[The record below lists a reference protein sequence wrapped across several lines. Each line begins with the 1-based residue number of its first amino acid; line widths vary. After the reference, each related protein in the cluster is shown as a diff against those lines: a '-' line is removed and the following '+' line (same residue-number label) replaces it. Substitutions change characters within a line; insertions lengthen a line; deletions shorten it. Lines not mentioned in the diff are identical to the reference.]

1 MTANIERPWSAAI
14 RLEEIGETGRHVEL
28 EASEAVRA
36 ALAKPAGV
44 DAIERLVARFDLTRR
59 GRDRLQ
65 MSGEVSGTVRQTCVV
80 TLDPLVNEINETVDL
95 TFAPPREPAK
105 DSAEIDLDLASSGDD
120 VEPLVGNAV
129 DLGLIA
135 TEFFILGIDPYPR
148 KPGAVFDAPKPA
160 DDPQSHPFAR
170 LAALQK
176 NSTVK
181 K

>member
-1 MTANIERPWSAAI
+1 MTETQRPWSATI
-14 RLEEIGETGRHVEL
+14 RLDDVGEKGRHVEL
-28 EASEAVRA
+28 DAGETVRA

-44 DAIERLVARFDLTRR
+44 DAIERLVARLDLTRR
-59 GRDRLQ
+59 GRDRLHV
-65 MSGEVSGTVRQTCVV
+65 SGEVSGTVRQTCVV
-80 TLDPLVNEINETVDL
+80 TLEAVVNDIKETIDV
-95 TFAPPREPAK
+95 TFAPSREPISQ
-105 DSAEIDLDLASSGDD
+105 SAELDIDAAPSEE
-120 VEPLVGNAV
+120 VEPLVGNTV

-148 KPGAVFDAPKPA
+148 KPGVAFEAPKAAADPA
-160 DDPQSHPFAR
+160 SHPFAA

>member
-1 MTANIERPWSAAI
+1 MTNAERPWSATI
-14 RLEEIGETGRHVEL
+14 RLDEVGEAGRHVEL
-28 EASEAVRA
+28 EANDAVRV

-59 GRDRLQ
+59 GRDRLHV
-65 MSGEVSGTVRQTCVV
+65 SGEVSGAVRQTCVA
-80 TLDPLVNEINETVDL
+80 TLEPVVNEVNEAIDV
-95 TFAPPREPAK
+95 TFAPPREPIRKA
-105 DSAEIDLDLASSGDD
+105 AEVDIDAASPGDE
-120 VEPLVGNAV
+120 VEPLIGNAL

-148 KPGAVFDAPKPA
+148 KPGADFDAPKP
-160 DDPQSHPFAR
+160 DVDPASRPFAG

>member
-1 MTANIERPWSAAI
+1 MINTERSWSATI
-14 RLEEIGETGRHVEL
+14 RLDEVGEVGRHVEL

-59 GRDRLQ
+59 GRDRLHV
-65 MSGEVSGTVRQTCVV
+65 SGVVSGTVRQSCVV
-80 TLDPLVNEINETVDL
+80 TLDPVMNDVNELIDL
-95 TFAPPREPAK
+95 TFAPPREPMDDTA
-105 DSAEIDLDLASSGDD
+105 AMDLDAAASGDE
-120 VEPLVGNAV
+120 VEPLIGNAV

-135 TEFFILGIDPYPR
+135 TEFFTLGINPYPR
-148 KPGAVFDAPKPA
+148 KPGASFEAPKPGS
-160 DDPQSHPFAR
+160 DPESHPFAR